1 MTITE
6 ETKQTTENPY
16 TIRKLTGKWIVALLL
31 MLLVFPFLAEIL
43 ESFVPWLPG
52 SLIYPGVAGW
62 YFIYMVV
69 WTVRFFLKKKQFG
82 R

>member
-1 MTITE
+1 MTE
-6 ETKQTTENPY
+6 ETKPTTENPY
-16 TIRKLTGKWIVALLL
+16 TIRKLAGKWAMALVL
-31 MLLVFPFLAEIL
+31 MFLVFPLLAEIL
-43 ESFVPWLPG
+43 EAFIPWLPA

-69 WTVRFFLKKKQFG
+69 WTVRFFRKKKQFS